1 MGWGEYTNIIANY
14 TMPVRIHDYKNI
26 MLRNAVEWESIFPNA
41 TRSSQYPNMTIVN
54 LGETNSV
61 GINVYAPMKNAEKGL
76 LEKSVEL
83 ISWLFTSSAPSTLG
97 GAYPLP
103 IPNANFVVHS
113 AGYGFWGYCYN
124 NMFVALDHVETSRF
138 SSLDDLI
145 NVAKMFNSIFDGDVA
160 SLSKR
165 SDLTLQ
171 KSDGMTLSF
180 VGRKQVPEGESV
192 TLRWGVPE
200 DLKDCWIR
208 FDTSEGRASIEDEK
222 AQTVTV
228 SHLPPGAPFNATLY
242 AISPDGKEWR
252 YATLAVA
259 PPPKE

>member
-1 MGWGEYTNIIANY
+1 MFDLTK
-14 TMPVRIHDYKNI
+14 D
-26 MLRNAVEWESIFPNA
+26 
-41 TRSSQYPNMTIVN
+41 
-54 LGETNSV
+54 SV
-61 GINVYAPMKNAEKGL
+61 VIWDG
-76 LEKSVEL
+76 
-83 ISWLFTSSAPSTLG
+83 F
-97 GAYPLP
+97 LP
-103 IPNANFVVHS
+103 IA
-113 AGYGFWGYCYN
+113 
-124 NMFVALDHVETSRF
+124 SRIN
-138 SSLDDLI
+138 SL
-145 NVAKMFNSIFDGDVA
+145 FDGDVA

-165 SDLTLQ
+165 DDLKIQ
-171 KSDGMTLSF
+171 KSDEMTLSF
-180 VGRKQVPEGESV
+180 VGRKQAPEGESV

-228 SHLPPGAPFNATLY
+228 SHLPPGTPFTATLY